1 MGLYMH
7 CRTAMRDASETTRCP
22 SAPDAPTG
30 SPEEN
35 HEAKNS
41 LGRGIAVLITTS
53 RARVAG
59 IIHDIQPHGLSIHV
73 KQPLAE
79 GSVSVEFGAVAR
91 YAEIV
96 SCQPKAGKYELTVV
110 LANINKRDLRGTER
124 YPLTQEVQVQAASLD
139 SPLAATVVDLSM
151 DGVGLELVAPLESG
165 EIITMEGDSSV
176 GFGIVRHCTP
186 LVDGRFQVG
195 AEIFHVMPKDA

>member
-1 MGLYMH
+1 MQY
-7 CRTAMRDASETTRCP
+7 RTAMRDASQSTRCP
-22 SAPDAPTG
+22 SALDALAG

-35 HEAKNS
+35 RDARNS
-41 LGRGIAVLITTS
+41 LGRGITVLITTS

-59 IIHDIQPHGLSIHV
+59 IIHAIQPHALSILV

-96 SCQPKAGKYELTVV
+96 SCQPKAGKYELSVV
-110 LANINKRDLRGTER
+110 LANIRKRDLRGTER

-139 SPLAATVVDLSM
+139 SPLSATVVDLSM
-151 DGVGLELVAPLESG
+151 QGVGLELIAPLRPGEVITIES
-165 EIITMEGDSSV
+165 DSGV

-195 AEIFHVMPKDA
+195 AEVFHTMPKDA

>member
-1 MGLYMH
+1 
-7 CRTAMRDASETTRCP
+7 MRDATQSTGCP
-22 SAPDAPTG
+22 SAPDALPE
-30 SPEEN
+30 SPQGN
-35 HEAKNS
+35 REAKNS
-41 LGRGIAVLITTS
+41 LGRGIPVLIATS

-59 IIHDIQPHGLSIHV
+59 IIHDIQPRGLLILV

-91 YAEIV
+91 YAKIV
-96 SCQPKAGKYELTVV
+96 SCQPKQGKYELSVV

-124 YPLTQEVQVQAASLD
+124 YPLTQEVQIHAAGLD
-139 SPLAATVVDLSM
+139 EPLAAKVVDLSM
-151 DGVGLELVAPLESG
+151 QGVGLELVVPLEPD
-165 EIITMEGDSSV
+165 EIITMEGNSSL

-195 AEIFHVMPKDA
+195 VEIFHVMRKDA

>member
-1 MGLYMH
+1 
-7 CRTAMRDASETTRCP
+7 MRDASQPSKCP
-22 SAPDAPTG
+22 SAPDALTG
-30 SPEEN
+30 NPEEN
-35 HEAKNS
+35 REAKNS

-53 RARVAG
+53 RSRVAG
-59 IIHDIQPHGLSIHV
+59 IIHDIQPHGLSILV
-73 KQPLAE
+73 KQPLAT
-79 GSVSVEFGAVAR
+79 GSISVEFGAVAR

-96 SCQPKAGKYELTVV
+96 SCRPKAGKYELSVV

-124 YPLTQEVQVQAASLD
+124 YPLTQEVQIHAISLD

-151 DGVGLELVAPLESG
+151 QGVGLELVAPLDPG
-165 EIITMEGDSSV
+165 EIITMEGDSSL

-195 AEIFHVMPKDA
+195 VEIFHVMPKDA

>member
-1 MGLYMH
+1 M
-7 CRTAMRDASETTRCP
+7 
-22 SAPDAPTG
+22 
-30 SPEEN
+30 
-35 HEAKNS
+35 
-41 LGRGIAVLITTS
+41 ITTPRS
-53 RARVAG
+53 RVAG
-59 IIHDIQPHGLSIHV
+59 IIHDIQPHALSILV

-96 SCQPKAGKYELTVV
+96 SCRPKAGKYELSVV
-110 LANINKRDLRGTER
+110 LANIRKRDLRGTER

-139 SPLAATVVDLSM
+139 SPLSATVVDLSM
-151 DGVGLELVAPLESG
+151 QGVGLELIAPLRPGEVITIES
-165 EIITMEGDSSV
+165 DSSV

-195 AEIFHVMPKDA
+195 VEVFHIMPKDA

>member
-1 MGLYMH
+1 MQCH
-7 CRTAMRDASETTRCP
+7 TAMRDATRSTGCSPATDALTET
-22 SAPDAPTG
+22 
-30 SPEEN
+30 PEAN

-59 IIHDIQPHGLSIHV
+59 IIQNIQPHGLSILV

-79 GSVSVEFGAVAR
+79 GSISVEFGAVAR

-96 SCQPKAGKYELTVV
+96 SCQPKAGKYELSVV

-124 YPLTQEVQVQAASLD
+124 YPLTQEVQVQAVSLY

-151 DGVGLELVAPLESG
+151 QGVGLEMATPLRPG
-165 EIITMEGDSSV
+165 EIITLEGDSSV

-195 AEIFHVMPKDA
+195 VEIFHVMPKDA